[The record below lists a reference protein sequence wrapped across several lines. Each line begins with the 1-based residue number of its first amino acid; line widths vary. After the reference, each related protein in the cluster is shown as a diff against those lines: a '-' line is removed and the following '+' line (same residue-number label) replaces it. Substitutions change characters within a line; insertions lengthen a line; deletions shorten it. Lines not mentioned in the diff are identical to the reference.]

1 MRTALR
7 TWIVAALALAAL
19 AAHAAEPKLLPW
31 RGVNLAGAEFGEK
44 NLPGLYDEDY
54 IYPTVRSTA
63 YFQSRGMNL
72 VRVGFRWER
81 LQRQLMGELD
91 TTELGRLRAF
101 VDGTTDRGLSVL
113 LNPHNYARWHGHTV
127 GSKQV
132 PHAAFADFWRRVAEQ
147 FKDNPRVMFGLVNE
161 PHTMK
166 TETWVESANAAIAAI
181 RATGARNVVSV
192 PGNAWTGAWSWDSN
206 YYGTPNS
213 VAMKQIR
220 DPGKNLLIEVHQ
232 YFDKDNSGTSP
243 VCEGPGGAE
252 RLQRF
257 TAWLR
262 EHKHKGLLGEL
273 GGGANASC
281 EASIKAALDHLHANA
296 DVWAGWLWWAAG
308 PWWGDYFL
316 SIEPGPDGR
325 DKPQM
330 KWLTPYLPAR

>member
-1 MRTALR
+1 M
-7 TWIVAALALAAL
+7 
-19 AAHAAEPKLLPW
+19 
-31 RGVNLAGAEFGEK
+31 
-44 NLPGLYDEDY
+44 
-54 IYPTVRSTA
+54 
-63 YFQSRGMNL
+63 
-72 VRVGFRWER
+72 
-81 LQRQLMGELD
+81 
-91 TTELGRLRAF
+91 
-101 VDGTTDRGLSVL
+101 
-113 LNPHNYARWHGHTV
+113 
-127 GSKQV
+127 

-166 TETWVESANAAIAAI
+166 TENLGRERQRRHCRHPGHRRTQCGE
-181 RATGARNVVSV
+181 RARQRLDRRLG
-192 PGNAWTGAWSWDSN
+192 WDSN

-281 EASIKAALDHLHANA
+281 EASIK
-296 DVWAGWLWWAAG
+296 
-308 PWWGDYFL
+308 
-316 SIEPGPDGR
+316 GR
-325 DKPQM
+325 ARS
-330 KWLTPYLPAR
+330 PARQCRRLGRLAVVGGRAPVG